1 MQQNKILAEMTTHIP
16 LCTHY
21 EAKEV
26 FVFGTV
32 GIELKNELEKHK
44 KESNINF
51 FDILELE
58 KLENK
63 SADVVIL
70 SDINLEL
77 KLISNIF
84 RVLKDDGLFVAP
96 SKSYFQNFDILKK
109 DLTLLGN
116 NFWIAMPYSF
126 SHSTMI
132 LGSKKYHPTADLNLH
147 RADFLENMEY
157 YSSDIHLAS
166 FVFPAKIHKEL
177 TGFSKR

>member
-1 MQQNKILAEMTTHIP
+1 MQQNKILAEMTAHIP

-32 GIELKNELEKHK
+32 GIELKNELEKYK
-44 KESNINF
+44 KESNIVF
-51 FDILELE
+51 
-58 KLENK
+58 
-63 SADVVIL
+63 
-70 SDINLEL
+70 
-77 KLISNIF
+77 
-84 RVLKDDGLFVAP
+84 
-96 SKSYFQNFDILKK
+96 FDILKK

-157 YSSDIHLAS
+157 YSSDIHLAT

-177 TGFSKR
+177 TGFAKR